1 MSGLETGSRGGHD
14 GNDEG
19 EAENDKASE
28 EIEAPQELKL
38 TQSAELFGHYV
49 NDLNT
54 FFTMFDDLTKKLHEE
69 ADAIRK
75 EGNDDSSE

>member
-1 MSGLETGSRGGHD
+1 MEPR
-14 GNDEG
+14 
-19 EAENDKASE
+19 
-28 EIEAPQELKL
+28 ELKL

-75 EGNDDSSE
+75 EGNDDDSE